1 MKDVEIGMVTSPLG
15 IRGEVKVMSYAE
27 ELSRFRKI
35 HEVALRRDG
44 RDLGV
49 FEIERAR
56 SRNGMAVLK
65 LSGVD
70 DRNAAELLRDASVYM
85 DSDDLPKLPEG
96 QHYIRDLIGL
106 TVVDCDT
113 GEKLGKLA
121 DVLTDRPQDVYVVE
135 KEDGGEFMIPGVPE
149 FIRGADEEKG
159 EIRVKLIEGMI

>member
-27 ELSRFRKI
+27 DLSRFRKI
-35 HEVALRRDG
+35 HEVALRRG
-44 RDLGV
+44 GEDLGV
-49 FEIERAR
+49 FSIERAK

-70 DRNAAELLRDASVYM
+70 DRNAAELLRDAQVYM
-85 DSDDLPKLPEG
+85 DSDDLEKLPEG
-96 QHYIRDLIGL
+96 RHYIRDLIGL
-106 TVVDCDT
+106 SVVDHGT
-113 GEKLGKLA
+113 GEKLGELK

-149 FIRGADEEKG
+149 FIREVDEEKG
-159 EIRVKLIEGMI
+159 VIRVKLIEGMI